1 MTDPIAT
8 LQHELTALDRA
19 YSPGSHGLWSARK
32 RAALLDTCM
41 RTLFDGA
48 DPPPGVALAALGGY
62 GRERQFPFS
71 DIDLLILHDG
81 SDPDAIAVLTDRLL
95 YPLWDGGFELGQAVR
110 TPAECVEA
118 ASERLDVLTA
128 MLDGRYLAGDASLL
142 AGALGSVRALAAE
155 DTPAFASRLET
166 ASSERFERYGSAAHG
181 LEPDLKEGSGGLRD
195 IASFGWLEHAIGAR
209 LEDAGLLRPSERG
222 LIEDAEEFLTRA
234 RSAVQLAAG
243 KRRDRLTSDLQSDV
257 ARDMGFSDQPR
268 LPAPDGLMRSV
279 FERARAV
286 DHIRDEV
293 FIRVVGGA
301 DSQDVPGDGASAAE
315 QLDAEGVLAALE
327 VGDVANLA
335 DPALL
340 DRVEAADLTNPVVW
354 TEGVRA
360 RFLALIRGGD
370 QGAAALDTL
379 DRVGLLERY
388 LPEWSD
394 VRCRP
399 QRDPYHRFT
408 VDAHLTHA
416 LTGMARML
424 RGEDL
429 DTDDA
434 FETDLV
440 ELVEDPDALLLGALL
455 HDIGK
460 NGGGNH
466 VPAGAKIATGLLHR
480 MGIAGPTR
488 ELASFMVAEHLLLPD
503 TATRRD
509 LSDENLILG
518 VAARIGTPGRLAA
531 LYLLAKADALATG
544 PSAWTPWRRSLV
556 RELTVR
562 VLRVFERGQ
571 MGTEIAE
578 RLADR
583 LTRVRDLLSGEPE
596 AAVERFLARMPRG
609 YFLAVEPAQASR
621 HFSTIAPEVGVHEVR
636 TVPRPGTRE
645 DSYELLV
652 VAADH
657 PGLLSQIA
665 GSLALAGLSVL
676 SAQVFT
682 TDDHVAADLFEVQ
695 GSFGFTIEEDRWR
708 SFRKTLRRAVE
719 GRMSLAHQV
728 AEKRAHY
735 PSPSSPSPVTVTVDN
750 DASDFYTV
758 VEVGAP
764 DRIGLLF
771 DITKTLADLEL
782 DVHVA
787 KVATY
792 PGRVIDAF
800 YVRHVDGTK
809 VTEPEQVEKIESAF
823 RAAPPVQQC

>member
-1 MTDPIAT
+1 VTDPIAT
-8 LQHELTALDRA
+8 LQAELAVLDRA
-19 YSPGSHGLWSARK
+19 YSSGSHGLWSARK
-32 RAALLDTCM
+32 RAALVDACLQA
-41 RTLFDGA
+41 LFDGA
-48 DPPPGVALAALGGY
+48 DPPPRAALAALGGY

-81 SDPDAIAVLTDRLL
+81 SDPDAIAALTDRLL
-95 YPLWDGGFELGQAVR
+95 YPLWDAGFELGQAVR
-110 TPAECVEA
+110 TPAECVES
-118 ASERLDVLTA
+118 ASERLDVFTA
-128 MLDGRYLAGDASLL
+128 MLDGRFLAGDAVFL
-142 AGALGSVRALAAE
+142 ATALESVRALAAA
-155 DTPAFASRLET
+155 DLSGFASRLQVA
-166 ASSERFERYGSAAHG
+166 ASQRFERYGSAAHG

-195 IASFGWLEHAIGAR
+195 IASFGWLERALGTP
-209 LEDAGLLRPSERG
+209 LEDASLLRPPERG

-234 RSAVQLAAG
+234 RSAIQLAAG

-257 ARDMGFSDQPR
+257 AGHMGFTDQPR
-268 LPAPDGLMRSV
+268 LSAPDGLMRSV
-279 FERARAV
+279 FEHARDVA
-286 DHIRDEV
+286 HIRDEV
-293 FIRVVGGA
+293 FIRVARGGVEGGA
-301 DSQDVPGDGASAAE
+301 TSATE
-315 QLDAEGVLAALE
+315 RLDAEGILAALD
-327 VGDVANLA
+327 VGDAADLA
-335 DPALL
+335 EPGLL
-340 DRVEAADLTNPVVW
+340 DRVESADLPDPVVW
-354 TEGVRA
+354 TDGVRA
-360 RFLALIRGGD
+360 RFLALIRAGD
-370 QGAAALDTL
+370 RGAAALDTL
-379 DRVGLLERY
+379 DRAGVLKRY
-388 LPEWSD
+388 LPAWSD

-416 LTGMARML
+416 LAGMARML

-429 DTDDA
+429 DTDDP
-434 FETDLV
+434 FEAGLV
-440 ELVEDPDALLLGALL
+440 ELIHDGDAVLLGALL

-460 NGGGNH
+460 NGSGNH
-466 VPAGAKIATGLLHR
+466 VPAGAEIAMDLLQR
-480 MGIAGPTR
+480 MGVTGRTRDLAG
-488 ELASFMVAEHLLLPD
+488 FMVAEHLLLPD

-509 LSDENLILG
+509 LSDENLVLG
-518 VAARIGTPGRLAA
+518 VAARIATPDRLAA

-544 PSAWTPWRRSLV
+544 PAAWTPWRRSLV
-556 RELTVR
+556 RELAVR

-583 LTRVRDLLSGEPE
+583 LARVRELLAGEPE
-596 AAVERFLARMPRG
+596 AAVEQFLARMPRG
-609 YFLAVEPAQASR
+609 YFLAVEPGQAAR
-621 HFSTIAPEVGVHEVR
+621 HFSTITPEIGVHEVR
-636 TVPRPGTRE
+636 TVSRPGTRE
-645 DSYELLV
+645 GSYELLV

-682 TDDHVAADLFEVQ
+682 ASDHVAADLFEVQ
-695 GSFGFTIEEDRWR
+695 GSFGATIEEDRWR
-708 SFRKTLRRAVE
+708 SFRRTLRRAVE
-719 GRMSLAHQV
+719 GRTTLAHQV

-735 PSPSSPSPVTVTVDN
+735 PPPSSPSPVTVKVDN

-771 DITKTLADLEL
+771 DITQTLADLEL

-792 PGRVIDAF
+792 TGRVIDAF

-809 VTEPEQVEKIESAF
+809 VKEPDQVAKIESAF
-823 RAAPPVQQC
+823 RMAPAQQG